1 LENSQTTGSAQQ
13 NASVILTLMLNV
25 GHLPAKFEKLSNLGS
40 LPLYFPASTV
50 LFSTTFALT
59 LRL

>member
-13 NASVILTLMLNV
+13 KVRVILTLMLNV

-40 LPLYFPASTV
+40 LPPSFPAWTV
-50 LFSTTFALT
+50 SLFYNIHFDA
-59 LRL
+59 